1 MTGIFT
7 QGFVLHLIINTA
19 SLLLLLRFIYYRYS
33 PNRDSLMGF
42 FLFGSGVFLVTG
54 LLHDVEMS
62 IGFAFG
68 LFAVFSMLR
77 YRTESISIRDMT
89 YLFLVIVLALM
100 SAVAPVTA
108 VELILLN
115 GFVCTLTAMSETS
128 LLAPRIHEK
137 DIVYENI
144 EYVKPEHYEALL
156 ADLSARSGLSVIKA
170 EIGEMDFLRDCVRLK
185 IYYKE
190 SNSD

>member
-1 MTGIFT
+1 MTSVFT
-7 QGFVLHLIINTA
+7 LTFFLHFIVNTA
-19 SLLLLLRFIYYRYS
+19 SLLLLLRFIYYRNS

-89 YLFLVIVLALM
+89 YLFLVIVIALM
-100 SAVAPVTA
+100 SAVAPVSV
-108 VELILLN
+108 VELAALN
-115 GFVCTLTAMSETS
+115 GIVCLLTAMSETS
-128 LLAPRIHEK
+128 ILAPKILEK
-137 DIVYENI
+137 EVVYENI
-144 EYVKPEHYEALL
+144 EFVKPQHYEELL
-156 ADLSARSGLSVIKA
+156 ADLSNRTGLDVRKV
-170 EIGEMDFLRDCVRLK
+170 EIGEMDFLRDCVR
-185 IYYKE
+185 IRVYYKE
-190 SNSD
+190 SDST